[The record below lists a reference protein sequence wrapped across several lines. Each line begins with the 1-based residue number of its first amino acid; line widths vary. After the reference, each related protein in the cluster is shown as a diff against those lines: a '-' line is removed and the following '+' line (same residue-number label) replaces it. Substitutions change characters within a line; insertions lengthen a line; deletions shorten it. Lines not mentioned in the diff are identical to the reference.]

1 MHDLTGKTVLVTG
14 AGRGLG
20 LAVAEL
26 AVRSGGNVIL
36 TDITGDGVA
45 LVEKLGGTARYRHLD
60 VTSEQDWRDAAAYA
74 RTEFGGLDGL
84 VNNAGIAASQYLE
97 NESLEH
103 FRRVLDVNLAGAF
116 LGMKTAIP
124 EMRRR
129 GGGSIVNV
137 SSVAGLIGLA
147 WSGSYGASKWGVRGL
162 SKIAAVECGGD
173 RIRVNS
179 VHPGVTYTQMT
190 AETGIQRGDGNY
202 PSVPLGRVGEVDEI
216 AGVVAFL
223 LSDEASYI
231 TGAEIAVDG
240 GWTGGAM
247 TKWLTENRK

>member
-45 LVEKLGGTARYRHLD
+45 LVEQLGGTARYRHLD
-60 VTSEQDWRDAAAYA
+60 VTSEQDWRDATAYA

-116 LGMKTAIP
+116 LGMKSAIP

-129 GGGSIVNV
+129 GGGSIVNM

-179 VHPGVTYTQMT
+179 VHPGVTYTRMT

-202 PSVPLGRVGEVDEI
+202 PSVPMGRVGEVGEI

>member
-60 VTSEQDWRDAAAYA
+60 VTSEQDWRDAAGYA

-116 LGMKTAIP
+116 LGMKIAIP

-129 GGGSIVNV
+129 GGGSIVNM

-179 VHPGVTYTQMT
+179 VHPGVTYTRMT

-202 PSVPLGRVGEVDEI
+202 PSVPMGRVGEVDEI